1 MKETFADKVRKI
13 YRERA
18 GRDVNNQQVCI
29 LLDLVFDS
37 DKRILY
43 AAQRDMRARGE
54 LVRVRP
60 GVHVYKGKKNKP
72 ELQEIMWRIL
82 RARRTVSVADLVE
95 MAGAKESY
103 VLEWLHLMVR
113 RGIVRKNSPASGI
126 PKYTMISDPVE
137 MPRNDKKADRLWRM
151 RAEKK
156 KALAAIDQV
165 VNLALQARMAVND
178 IQES

>member
-1 MKETFADKVRKI
+1 MKEAFADKVRKT
-13 YRERA
+13 YRARA
-18 GRDVNNQQVCI
+18 GREVTNPEVAEA
-29 LLDLVFDS
+29 LDLVFDR

-43 AAQRDMRARGE
+43 AAQRDMRDRGE

-95 MAGAKESY
+95 MAGAKENY

-113 RGIVRKNSPASGI
+113 RGIVRNNSVGT
-126 PKYTMISDPVE
+126 YTMISDPVE
-137 MPRNDKKADRLWRM
+137 MPRNDKKADRLRRM